1 MLHALTLERQR
12 LSGQAGQGQVSGRRF
27 HALHGNHAG
36 QGHIVGVRATD
47 LDQGRVGNAWLR
59 LVNLHLWRHSVG
71 VDVINDEASA
81 DAYQL
86 LGGGDG
92 SWSIIKTKV
101 YYSQEL
107 MRQYTDNLCAKGGLE
122 AGVEITKAE

>member
-47 LDQGRVGNAWLR
+47 LDQGRVGNA
-59 LVNLHLWRHSVG
+59 
-71 VDVINDEASA
+71 
-81 DAYQL
+81 
-86 LGGGDG
+86 
-92 SWSIIKTKV
+92 
-101 YYSQEL
+101 
-107 MRQYTDNLCAKGGLE
+107 
-122 AGVEITKAE
+122 